1 MPQLK
6 KNRNVRKIV
15 VIALLATASIG
26 FSLFLTDEMNRKFVF
41 NPIGYREHGSAFSVT
56 VGQSRPEAVNILKSN
71 IALSLYE
78 SRPGYHCLTRR
89 YNQQMD
95 LDIFQDNSWR
105 RGAICLVSSGGIVS
119 EIIWDYN
126 PLAP

>member
-15 VIALLATASIG
+15 VIALLVTAIAG
-26 FSLFLTDEMNRKFVF
+26 LSLFFTEELNRKWVF
-41 NPIGYREHGSAFSVT
+41 NPIGHIESGSTLSVT
-56 VGQSRPEAVNILKSN
+56 VGQSRREAINILKSN
-71 IALSLYE
+71 NALSLYE

-89 YNQQMD
+89 YSQQMD

-105 RGAICLVSSGGIVS
+105 RGTICLVSTGEIVS
-119 EIIWDYN
+119 EVIWYYN
-126 PLAP
+126 FLAP